1 MCYMWLQYEKEWKVQ
16 RGRKQDCFCC
26 CEKIERN
33 KEERCQTDWKI
44 PSTAGP
50 DLSILFPSL
59 LIKRIFRRTFWFDEK
74 VPRQKELSKTKK
86 QEKAFKMKILKGK
99 KTCWRHMPL
108 NSAILPRRWL
118 KENKF
123 INNSSNV
130 IFTSD
135 EYFCQNKNIKNL
147 DILHLLSSFAW
158 SNRLL
163 SVFNSVFSLSDVSCC
178 CLKCERE
185 EIIILWQ
192 GTLFMKK
199 VREAV
204 KKLCFFR
211 NNS

>member
-1 MCYMWLQYEKEWKVQ
+1 MAAVWKRTKGKE
-16 RGRKQDCFCC
+16 
-26 CEKIERN
+26 EKI
-33 KEERCQTDWKI
+33 QTDWKI

-50 DLSILFPSL
+50 DLSILLPSL

-86 QEKAFKMKILKGK
+86 QDKAFKMKIFIWK

-118 KENKF
+118 KENKLF

-135 EYFCQNKNIKNL
+135 EYFCQNKKIKNW

-178 CLKCERE
+178 CLSVNVRKSSFSDK
-185 EIIILWQ
+185 
-192 GTLFMKK
+192 TLVSWKG
-199 VREAV
+199 
-204 KKLCFFR
+204 
-211 NNS
+211 